1 MGTPD
6 DIPGSRS
13 KRAIEG
19 ERALAIAIR
28 TTHIG
33 AMAILVGGHHVAA
46 ADPSLHLWKILT
58 AATGL
63 ALLLSEASR
72 SRHWFY
78 QVRGVVAL
86 AHVGALA
93 LIPISIL
100 AGRPALA
107 GPVLVA
113 ALVIGSIGSHLPKTI
128 RKWSFR
134 HWRIVE

>member
-1 MGTPD
+1 MGAPD
-6 DIPGSRS
+6 DIPGSQRE
-13 KRAIEG
+13 RAIEG
-19 ERALAIAIR
+19 ERALAIVIR

-33 AMAILVGGHHVAA
+33 AMAILVGGHHFAA
-46 ADPSLHLWKILT
+46 LDPSLRLWKILT

-78 QVRGVVAL
+78 QVRGVIAL

-93 LIPISIL
+93 LIPISVL

-107 GPVLVA
+107 GSALVA
-113 ALVIGSIGSHLPKTI
+113 ALVIGSIGSHLPKTV

-134 HWRIVE
+134 HRRIVE

>member
-1 MGTPD
+1 VGAPD
-6 DIPGSRS
+6 DIHASRGE
-13 KRAIEG
+13 RAIEG
-19 ERALAIAIR
+19 ERALAIVIR

-33 AMAILVGGHHVAA
+33 AMAILVGGHHVVGME
-46 ADPSLHLWKILT
+46 PSLRLWKVLT
-58 AATGL
+58 AVTGL
-63 ALLLSEASR
+63 ALLLSEASH

-86 AHVGALA
+86 AHVGVLA
-93 LIPISIL
+93 LIPISFL
-100 AGRPALA
+100 AGRPAFA
-107 GPVLVA
+107 GAVLVA